1 MNESIKENFVKQ
13 LVIRSMRYGF
23 SYEVFRIKRSML

>member
-1 MNESIKENFVKQ
+1 MNESIEEIFVEQ

-23 SYEVFRIKRSML
+23 SSEVFRIKRSML